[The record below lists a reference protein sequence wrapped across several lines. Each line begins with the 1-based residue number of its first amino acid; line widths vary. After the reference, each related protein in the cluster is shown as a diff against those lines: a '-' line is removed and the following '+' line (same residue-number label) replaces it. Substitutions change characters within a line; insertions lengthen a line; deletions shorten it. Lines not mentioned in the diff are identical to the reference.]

1 MGIGRAAQHSRI
13 ALPSTLDRGEPSPD
27 GRRSPV
33 LVVRGC
39 WRGLSHLDPSPKRL
53 VHSLGLIHS
62 RAARRRRARRFWRSP
77 QLRSA
82 HANRTARRATAKAA
96 RCRPGYRLA
105 RRICTLRP
113 GATRSN
119 GRRSRPR
126 RATRRSEL
134 AAAALAS
141 RHFRG
146 QGWADRIRADPG
158 RAGAV
163 ALAVI
168 AALAV
173 LVTVFTLIRD
183 RTEPVM
189 SAKLP
194 PVEPV
199 SPTNPR
205 SSASPGS
212 PDRSGLPVVV
222 SVVGLVHTP

>member
-1 MGIGRAAQHSRI
+1 MVSDPRAARRLRSPHAMDGDRPRGSELADRV
-13 ALPSTLDRGEPSPD
+13 AEYTLDRGEPSPD

-126 RATRRSEL
+126 RAATIRTRCCRAGFPTL
-134 AAAALAS
+134 PVGKVGRTGYA
-141 RHFRG
+141 
-146 QGWADRIRADPG
+146 QIRAVPAPSHW
-158 RAGAV
+158 R
-163 ALAVI
+163 
-168 AALAV
+168 
-173 LVTVFTLIRD
+173 
-183 RTEPVM
+183 
-189 SAKLP
+189 
-194 PVEPV
+194 
-199 SPTNPR
+199 
-205 SSASPGS
+205 
-212 PDRSGLPVVV
+212 
-222 SVVGLVHTP
+222 